1 MSNGDR
7 GGAHPWR
14 ARGGAGQP
22 GWPEG
27 WPAGWPGWPA
37 TLRILAAAAVLLAA
51 VTGAGLLIGS
61 DVLRFDRAVITWMQ
75 RMRSDGLT
83 AAWIMLT
90 NLGSLWTLGPA
101 VVLAAAWLALRHRF
115 TAAVTVLV
123 VAIGGVVL
131 TNAGKALVG
140 RFRPPVDAL
149 VAVDS
154 PSFPSG
160 HAAQSAAILLVLALV
175 LTRRRSTRAAALVVA
190 VGLALGIGLT
200 RVYLGVHYPSDV
212 LAGWLL
218 GGLWA
223 AATVRLL
230 GAAEPRRPGSVDRT
244 RAPR

>member
-1 MSNGDR
+1 MSDGDHSSAR
-7 GGAHPWR
+7 PRPERR
-14 ARGGAGQP
+14 AD
-22 GWPEG
+22 GWS
-27 WPAGWPGWPA
+27 AA
-37 TLRILAAAAVLLAA
+37 LRLLAVAAVLLAA
-51 VTGAGLLIGS
+51 ATGVGLLIGS
-61 DVLRFDRAVITWMQ
+61 DVPRFDHVVIAWMQ

-83 AAWIMLT
+83 AAAIMLT

-101 VVLAAAWLALRHRF
+101 VVLGVAWLALRRRF

-123 VAIGGVVL
+123 VAIGGVAL
-131 TNAGKALVG
+131 ATATKAMVG

-160 HAAQSAAILLVLALV
+160 HAAQSAAILLALALV

-212 LAGWLL
+212 LAGWIF

-223 AATVRLL
+223 VATVQIL
-230 GAAEPRRPGSVDRT
+230 GGSGPGGRI